1 MAVIQAE
8 GIRKVYGTGDVRVHA
23 LRDCSI
29 RISQGERL
37 AITGDSG
44 AGKSTLL
51 HILSGLD
58 APTEG
63 RILYDGQDIA
73 VMEEKELAAFR
84 RKHIGFVF
92 QAYNL
97 VPELTAWENILLP
110 HLLDGTPADEA
121 YLKEICGSLGI
132 GDRLR
137 HMPYALSGGQQQKAA
152 IARALCHK
160 PQVVFCDEPTGNLDS
175 ESAGDVIR
183 LLNELSDTL
192 GFSLVIV
199 THNLEI
205 AGRYERR
212 VTVRDG
218 KVSGDLT

>member
-8 GIRKVYGTGDVRVHA
+8 GIQKVYGTGDVQVHA
-23 LRDCSI
+23 LRDCNLT
-29 RISQGERL
+29 ISQGERL
-37 AITGDSG
+37 AVTGDSG

-58 APTEG
+58 SPTG
-63 RILYDGQDIA
+63 GQVLYDGKNIA
-73 VMEEKELAAFR
+73 SMKEKELAVFR
-84 RKHIGFVF
+84 RRNIGFVF

-121 YLKEICGSLGI
+121 YVREICGSLGI
-132 GDRLR
+132 QDRLT
-137 HMPYALSGGQQQKAA
+137 HMPHALSGGQQQKVA

-160 PQVVFCDEPTGNLDS
+160 PQAVFCDEPTGNLDS
-175 ESAGDVIR
+175 ESAEDVIR
-183 LLNELSDTL
+183 LLNELSETL
-192 GFSLVIV
+192 HFSLVIV

-205 AGRYERR
+205 AALYKRR
-212 VTVRDG
+212 VTVKDG
-218 KVSGDLT
+218 KVSGDAT